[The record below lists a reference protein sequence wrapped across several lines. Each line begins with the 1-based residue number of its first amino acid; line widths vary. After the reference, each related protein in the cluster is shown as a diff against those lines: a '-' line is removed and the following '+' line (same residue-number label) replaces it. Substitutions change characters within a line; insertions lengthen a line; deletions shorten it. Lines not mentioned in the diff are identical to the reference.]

1 MHAGSWWTEESRG
14 PWGALRHVKQGPQLL
29 SAAWRWPG
37 PGGRAVF
44 IIPALPSFCP
54 CVTPFFLKA
63 QVGQRPHKNIL
74 RGCLLQV
81 LPLGNA
87 PHPGAQESVWQLSF
101 TSFGVSSDFS
111 QEHGSQHCLPHL
123 LSSQWVTDINVC
135 LGLYMFHFKGHTYP
149 VCLKLQPYVQRF
161 IWQADP

>member
-1 MHAGSWWTEESRG
+1 MLGAGGLRSQGDLGELCGMSNRVHSYYQQLGVGLGLEEELCSSSQLSQAF
-14 PWGALRHVKQGPQLL
+14 ALV
-29 SAAWRWPG
+29 
-37 PGGRAVF
+37 
-44 IIPALPSFCP
+44 LPH
-54 CVTPFFLKA
+54 FFLKA

-87 PHPGAQESVWQLSF
+87 PHPGAQESVWQVSF

-123 LSSQWVTDINVC
+123 LSSQWVTDVNVR
-135 LGLYMFHFKGHTYP
+135 LGLYMSHFKGHTYP

>member
-1 MHAGSWWTEESRG
+1 MSNRVHSYYQQLGVGLGLEEELCSSSQLSRAF
-14 PWGALRHVKQGPQLL
+14 ALV
-29 SAAWRWPG
+29 
-37 PGGRAVF
+37 
-44 IIPALPSFCP
+44 LPH
-54 CVTPFFLKA
+54 FFLKA

-87 PHPGAQESVWQLSF
+87 PHPGAQESVWQVSF

-123 LSSQWVTDINVC
+123 LSSQWVTDVNVR
-135 LGLYMFHFKGHTYP
+135 LGLYMSHFKGHTYP
-149 VCLKLQPYVQRF
+149 VCLKLQPHVRRF